1 MFFNR
6 VNRKCQI
13 EMKGNDMLRKKEV
26 IIVLLVGFFCV
37 GTTFCDNQTEKQPD
51 PHQNTSVLVEAF
63 VVRVS
68 TEALTEM
75 EVNPIGKAPEGVSII
90 KILACLDDTEKAEV
104 LSGAKAQSSHGRE
117 ASSQQGKRV
126 YVKNESSNVV
136 KGKDGPHEVKSVRY
150 NDYSVGRT
158 LSILPFMIS
167 DDKIRIEFNYEESN
181 FELADDD
188 SAPPT
193 IFDYEWGGRIVS
205 QSGIPAIAGAVQ
217 DDESITLLILTATIQ
232 DSE

>member
-1 MFFNR
+1 
-6 VNRKCQI
+6 
-13 EMKGNDMLRKKEV
+13 MKQKGDVMLRKKEV
-26 IIVLLVGFFCV
+26 IIILLVGFFCV
-37 GTTFCDNQTEKQPD
+37 GTAFCDNQTEKQPE
-51 PHQNTSVLVEAF
+51 PYENTSVLVEAF

-75 EVNPIGKAPEGVSII
+75 GVNPIGQAPEGVSVI

-104 LSGAKAQSSHGRE
+104 LSGAKVLSSHSRE
-117 ASSQQGKRV
+117 AKSEQGKRV

-158 LSILPFMIS
+158 LSIQPFMIS
-167 DDKIRIEFNYEESN
+167 DDKIRIEFYYEESN

-193 IFDYEWGGRIVS
+193 IFDYEWSGRIVS

-217 DDESITLLILTATIQ
+217 DDESITFLILTVTIQ
-232 DSE
+232 DLE

>member
-1 MFFNR
+1 
-6 VNRKCQI
+6 
-13 EMKGNDMLRKKEV
+13 MKQKGDVMLRKKEV
-26 IIVLLVGFFCV
+26 IIILLVGFFCV
-37 GTTFCDNQTEKQPD
+37 GTAFCNNQVEKQPE
-51 PHQNTSVLVEAF
+51 PYENTSVLVEAF

-75 EVNPIGKAPEGVSII
+75 GVNPIGQAPEGVSVI

-104 LSGAKAQSSHGRE
+104 LSGAKVLSSHSRE
-117 ASSQQGKRV
+117 AKSEQGKRV

-158 LSILPFMIS
+158 LSIQPFMIS
-167 DDKIRIEFNYEESN
+167 DDKIRIEFYYEESN

-193 IFDYEWGGRIVS
+193 IFDYEWSGRIVS